1 MPDTYATCSISVIKQ
16 SRLVRTLLLFRLR
29 KRAAWPKAEVKK
41 ALDELK
47 RQLGEKVID
56 VEPDRVE
63 LLEAD
68 QDGAIQH

>member
-1 MPDTYATCSISVIKQ
+1 MKESEKNEKRQKLEHC
-16 SRLVRTLLLFRLR
+16 LR
-29 KRAAWPKAEVKK
+29 ILQQKRNHFMASNVQK